1 MNPRASDRERGFQDT
16 NIAVGDVRLTL
27 KLGATLGAEM
37 NMYYLPLL
45 KHCVCLGNKN
55 IVLTQFPGK
64 DSHTIADSRTS

>member
-1 MNPRASDRERGFQDT
+1 MNPRDSDRERGFQDT

-37 NMYYLPLL
+37 NMYYLPHL
-45 KHCVCLGNKN
+45 CLANKN